1 MTKRIFLTSSVNRV
15 ANDIAKKIG
24 GAKNKKILY
33 IYTAGDKQRDEKWQK
48 DDRKALVK
56 AGFEVIDYTIVGK
69 TKEIIKKD
77 LQKVDIVYVGG
88 GNTFYLLE
96 KIQETKCA
104 GVFRDFVKSGKI
116 YISTS
121 AGSIIAGPDIYTFYE
136 LDKIKKAPNL
146 KNYQGLGLVDFE
158 ICPHWGSPSK
168 KERYLNQRMPHNYNL
183 KNKLIILTDYQY
195 VEVKD
200 DWYKIVEVRHKK

>member
-15 ANDIAKKIG
+15 ASDIAKKIG

-48 DDRKALVK
+48 DDRRSLVR

-69 TKEIIKKD
+69 TKEIIKRD
-77 LQKVDIVYVGG
+77 LKKVDIVYFGG

-104 GVFRDFVKSGKI
+104 GVIRDFVNSGKI
-116 YISTS
+116 YIGTS
-121 AGSIIAGPDIYTFYE
+121 AGSMVAGPDIYPFYE
-136 LDKIKKAPNL
+136 LPKVKKAPNL
-146 KNYQGLGLVDFE
+146 KNYKSLGLVDLVIF
-158 ICPHWGSPSK
+158 PHWGRPSK
-168 KERYLNQRMPHNYNL
+168 KESYINQRLANNYNF
-183 KNKLIILTDYQY
+183 KNKLIILNDYQY

-200 DWYKIVEVRHKK
+200 DWYRIVEVKHKK